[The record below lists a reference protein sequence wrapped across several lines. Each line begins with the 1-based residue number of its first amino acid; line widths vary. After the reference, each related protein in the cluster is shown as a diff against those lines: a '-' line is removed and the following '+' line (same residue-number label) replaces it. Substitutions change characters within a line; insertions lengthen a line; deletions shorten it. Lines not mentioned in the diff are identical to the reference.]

1 MKAAPEAL
9 PLTDHK
15 VVSSQLSSKALVAT
29 QLVVTALLAVP
40 LADSCVSSPDEAR
53 YNQQSLQGKETIR
66 NLICPAQP
74 QLTMDRC
81 LACKKTCHCAPAVYM
96 HIIVYNI
103 I

>member
-1 MKAAPEAL
+1 MKAASEAL

-53 YNQQSLQGKETIR
+53 YNRCKAKKLWIAALRARKPVTAP
-66 NLICPAQP
+66 LLCIC
-74 QLTMDRC
+74 
-81 LACKKTCHCAPAVYM
+81 
-96 HIIVYNI
+96 I
-103 I
+103 